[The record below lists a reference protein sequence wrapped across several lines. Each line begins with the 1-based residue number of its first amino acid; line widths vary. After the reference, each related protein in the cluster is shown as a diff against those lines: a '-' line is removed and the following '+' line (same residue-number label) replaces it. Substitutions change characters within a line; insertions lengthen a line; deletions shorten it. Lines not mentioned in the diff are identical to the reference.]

1 MSGDP
6 GDRFERWKVDLVGT
20 FFGVLP
26 EANDGNLVGEGESIV
41 VNIIIVGTE
50 VNTCAD
56 MMALSDQDEDVDV
69 ERPEDH
75 VKSLS
80 KEGCKIKVFDEGGRE
95 YHSNELAA
103 EEASPEPREDI
114 DKGQVLS

>member
-20 FFGVLP
+20 FFGVLA
-26 EANDGNLVGEGESIV
+26 EEENHKANDGNLVGEGESIV

-50 VNTCAD
+50 VNTCED
-56 MMALSDQDEDVDV
+56 MMALSDQDEDVYV

-95 YHSNELAA
+95 YPLVYYQLN
-103 EEASPEPREDI
+103 I
-114 DKGQVLS
+114 I